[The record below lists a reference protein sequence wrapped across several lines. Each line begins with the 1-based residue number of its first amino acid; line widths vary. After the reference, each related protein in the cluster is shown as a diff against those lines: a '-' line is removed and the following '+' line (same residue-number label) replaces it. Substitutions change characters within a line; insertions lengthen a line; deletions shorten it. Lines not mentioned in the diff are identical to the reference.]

1 MHDFVIRF
9 LKKRL
14 VMKKYLHKLPLSVV
28 AGLCLMGCGGNRT
41 NNTDDLYSE
50 SNDYK
55 IDTVYVLNTHPATHV
70 TAKRL
75 WATDKSGTDFQ
86 GTFDLIDDVVMPQ
99 TGDIIVLAS
108 KPNAILDNYRVIKNI
123 TAEKRKSEYMKSK

>member
-1 MHDFVIRF
+1 
-9 LKKRL
+9 
-14 VMKKYLHKLPLSVV
+14 MKKILHKLPLSVV

-41 NNTDDLYSE
+41 NNTDNLYSE
-50 SNDYK
+50 SNYYK
-55 IDTVYVLNTHPATHV
+55 IDTVYVLNTHPATHA

-75 WATDKSGTDFQ
+75 WATDKSGTDFH
-86 GTFDLIDDVVMPQ
+86 GTFELMDNVVMPQ

-108 KPNAILDNYRVIKNI
+108 KPNAILDNYKIVKNL